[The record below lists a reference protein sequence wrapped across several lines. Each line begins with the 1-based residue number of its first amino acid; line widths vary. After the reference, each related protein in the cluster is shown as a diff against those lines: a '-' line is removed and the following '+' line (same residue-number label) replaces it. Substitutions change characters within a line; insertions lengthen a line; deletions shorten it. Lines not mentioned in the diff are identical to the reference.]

1 MNKEQLI
8 EKALYGDYVA
18 QGETEEGVIYSVVQ
32 DDGGDFYLLTEVM
45 DDVRMERLTEDR
57 VMNVVAM
64 VGTMLS

>member
-32 DDGGDFYLLTEVM
+32 DDRGDFYLLTEIM